1 MNRYLLMI
9 LTIFFFI
16 SPALTVFSD
25 PASEYNA
32 TITNNDIFYMRG
44 PSFVGRDSG
53 IFEMGGVGDQV
64 IVLSRTSFTDR
75 MAGVPE
81 DYWYLVMYRHCGA
94 EITGY
99 IHGSALRI
107 DPGRTIPVFDPAGA
121 TPSTTAP
128 AFERLTLTA
137 SIDKERKKTTG
148 TITVPPGKRAVRFRL
163 NWFGSDF
170 FECPE
175 WLERSNDGFSIAPAS
190 PPGTPLFAYKIP
202 VDAGPGDF
210 DTARDA
216 FFSLDL
222 GPGNYVADV
231 TGDPC
236 LGLKITYDLE
246 DAPKP
251 APGL

>member
-1 MNRYLLMI
+1 MTI
-9 LTIFFFI
+9 LFI
-16 SPALTVFSD
+16 VPAFSAFSD
-25 PASEYNA
+25 PVSEFNA
-32 TITNNDIFYMRG
+32 TMTQDGVFYMRG
-44 PSFVGRDSG
+44 PSFVGPDYG
-53 IFEMGGVGDQV
+53 IYEMGGAGSEV

-128 AFERLTLTA
+128 AFVRLTLTA

-148 TITVPPGKRAVRFRL
+148 TIIVPPGKRAVRFRL
-163 NWFGSDF
+163 NWFGSNF

-175 WLERSNDGFSIAPAS
+175 WLERSNDGFFIAPAS
-190 PPGTPLFAYKIP
+190 APGTPLFAYKIP

-210 DTARDA
+210 DTARDT

-222 GPGNYVADV
+222 GPGAYRVDV

-236 LGLKITYDLE
+236 LGLKITYDIE